1 MGWLEAFVWFC
12 VCQSMEQEEGRR
24 AGLPDTSQRGG
35 CLCFR
40 NIHVDGKEL
49 SGPFMSLPDTGELS
63 FDFSYRRTVPPGCFF
78 ILFYFSYRRTVPPG
92 CFLFYFISPTDAQ
105 CRQVVRPPLLPSG
118 ASGPPRLVALA
129 LWLPRPVA
137 EWRVGCSDFAE
148 DFEMRWLVTESSRA
162 PDQGMTG
169 VLQQCWVW
177 LCRDPV
183 FARRP

>member
-49 SGPFMSLPDTGELS
+49 SGPFMSLPDTGELL
-63 FDFSYRRTVPPGCFF
+63 FDFSYRRTVPPGCFFYFILFLLPTHSAARLFF

-92 CFLFYFISPTDAQ
+92 CPSTLAAEWRLGAAEACCFGALAAEAC
-105 CRQVVRPPLLPSG
+105 CRV
-118 ASGPPRLVALA
+118 A
-129 LWLPRPVA
+129 LWLLR
-137 EWRVGCSDFAE
+137 
-148 DFEMRWLVTESSRA
+148 
-162 PDQGMTG
+162 
-169 VLQQCWVW
+169 
-177 LCRDPV
+177 LCRRFRNALAGHLV
-183 FARRP
+183 F